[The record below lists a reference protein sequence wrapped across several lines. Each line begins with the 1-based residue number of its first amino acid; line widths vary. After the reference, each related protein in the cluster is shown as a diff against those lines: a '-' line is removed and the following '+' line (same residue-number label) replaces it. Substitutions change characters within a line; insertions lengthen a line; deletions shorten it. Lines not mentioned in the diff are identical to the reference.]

1 MVNNTTINI
10 RTDKTTKSQAEKL
23 FDSFGMSM
31 STAINVFL
39 KQAVRE
45 QRIPFDINNEVPNA
59 LTEQVLK
66 ESEEGK
72 NLSPTYD
79 SISDLMDA
87 LHA

>member
-1 MVNNTTINI
+1 MTNNTTINI
-10 RTDKTTKSQAEKL
+10 RTDANTKSKAEKL

-45 QRIPFDINNEVPNA
+45 QRIPFEINNEVPNA
-59 LTEQVLK
+59 LTEKVLK

-79 SISDLMDA
+79 SISSLMNA